1 VKKGRSEI
9 LYLHEIN
16 QVRPGRLNAF
26 LDAVEHDY
34 LAIAERLGIRMVGYW
49 TVPPGHGS
57 WPETVAVWEL
67 DGYEHHVDIT
77 RARLDPSRYD
87 EGLRGWDANVGEWV
101 TRSEGMVCL
110 PSSMT
115 PTVAQIK
122 ERGLKAKM
130 CTHELIH
137 NEPGRQEEYL
147 RIVEEF
153 YFKRVASL
161 AGRSIVGLYWSPW
174 KNTRTVCIW
183 GQGEEWDT
191 VYPRGKEEHF
201 KIDDES
207 AMWKTLGL
215 QLRKDWDDRWIVPTS
230 FSTVR

>member
-1 VKKGRSEI
+1 M

-16 QVRPGRLNAF
+16 QIRPGRLDAF
-26 LDAVEHDY
+26 LRAVEHDY
-34 LAIAERLGIRMVGYW
+34 LPLADTLGIRNVGYW

-57 WPETVAVWEL
+57 WPETIAVWEL
-67 DGYEHHVDIT
+67 DGYDHYLDLT
-77 RARLDPSRYD
+77 RRRHDPARLDPQ
-87 EGLRGWDANVGEWV
+87 LQAWDANLGEWV
-101 TRSEGMVCL
+101 QRTDGMVCL

-115 PTVAQIK
+115 PTVAQIR
-122 ERGLKAKM
+122 ESGLAAKL

-147 RIVEEF
+147 RIVEDF

-183 GQGEEWDT
+183 GQGEDWDT
-191 VYPRGKEEHF
+191 VYPRGKGEHF
-201 KIDDES
+201 AWDEDS
-207 AMWKTLGL
+207 LMWKTLGL

>member
-1 VKKGRSEI
+1 M

-16 QVRPGRLNAF
+16 QIRPARLGAF
-26 LDAVEHDY
+26 LEAVERDY
-34 LAIAERLGIRMVGYW
+34 LPLAEGLGIRNVGYW

-67 DGYEHHVDIT
+67 DGYDHYLDLT
-77 RARLDPSRYD
+77 RRRHDPSRLD
-87 EGLRGWDANVGEWV
+87 ADLRAWDANLGEWV
-101 TRSEGMVCL
+101 QRTDGMVCL

-115 PTVAQIK
+115 PTVAEIRA
-122 ERGLKAKM
+122 RGLKAKL

-147 RIVEEF
+147 KIVEDF
-153 YFKRVASL
+153 YFTRVASL

-191 VYPRGKEEHF
+191 VYPRGKGEHF
-201 KIDDES
+201 KVDDES

>member
-1 VKKGRSEI
+1 V

-16 QVRPGRLNAF
+16 QVRPGRLDAF
-26 LDAVEHDY
+26 LHAVEHDY
-34 LAIAERLGIRMVGYW
+34 LPLAAGLGIRNVGYW
-49 TVPPGHGS
+49 TVPQGHGS

-67 DGYEHHVDIT
+67 DGYDHYLDLT
-77 RARLDPSRYD
+77 RRRCDPARFDAD
-87 EGLRGWDANVGEWV
+87 LRAWDANFGEWV
-101 TRSEGMVCL
+101 QRTDGMVCL

-115 PTVAQIK
+115 PTVAEIE
-122 ERGLKAKM
+122 ERGLKAKL

-191 VYPRGKEEHF
+191 VYPRGKGEHF
-201 KIDDES
+201 AWDDDS
-207 AMWKTLGL
+207 LMWKTLGL

>member
-1 VKKGRSEI
+1 M

-16 QVRPGRLNAF
+16 QVRPGRLDQF
-26 LDAVEHDY
+26 LAAVEHDY
-34 LAIAERLGIRMVGYW
+34 LPMAEGLGIRNVGYW

-57 WPETVAVWEL
+57 WPETRAGGGR
-67 DGYEHHVDIT
+67 DGYDHNHDLT
-77 RARLDPSRYD
+77 RRRPDPARLDAD
-87 EGLRGWDANVGEWV
+87 LRAWDANLGEWV
-101 TRSEGMVCL
+101 QRTEGMVCL

-115 PTVAQIK
+115 PTVAEIR
-122 ERGLKAKM
+122 ERGLKAKL

-137 NEPGRQEEYL
+137 NEPGRQEDYL
-147 RIVEEF
+147 KIVEEF

-191 VYPRGKEEHF
+191 VYPRGKGEHF
-201 KIDDES
+201 KVDDES

>member
-1 VKKGRSEI
+1 MSLSNGSTPFWGVPI

-26 LDAVEHDY
+26 LQAVELDY
-34 LAIAERLGIRMVGYW
+34 LPIAERLGIRMVGYW

-67 DGYEHHVDIT
+67 DGYEHHVDVT

-87 EGLRGWDANVGEWV
+87 EGLRDWDANVGEWV

-115 PTVAQIK
+115 PTVAQIE

-153 YFKRVASL
+153 YFKRVASV
-161 AGRSIVGLYWSPW
+161 AGRSIVGESDAKPNWATCMPRTRWRAIAATTAPGTVPRSSPT
-174 KNTRTVCIW
+174 TRHRYRCDARET
-183 GQGEEWDT
+183 
-191 VYPRGKEEHF
+191 KAHSS
-201 KIDDES
+201 S
-207 AMWKTLGL
+207 AG
-215 QLRKDWDDRWIVPTS
+215 
-230 FSTVR
+230 